1 MNVNTMET
9 AACCNDST
17 YDAAIT
23 ADVTAQ
29 AAQAI
34 AASASSYSIP
44 PGCIANHDSYAGF
57 AVDQTTT
64 ATFADS
70 VAAAQNHQ
78 AGVGFMVFDAS
89 TVTPGISDLFRVAG
103 HCMGAANVGYH
114 SEALSFREE
123 SQNQNISPSGRQ
135 IMDALIEEQKR
146 ALTDLNQAE
155 DELKRAEERFAKAKE
170 YKVTID
176 SHVNAVAE
184 SSIEEFLAENN
195 RWNDMFRV
203 LVEYKRVN
211 GHCHVMR
218 NPKQNKSMRRKKSS
232 ENYSLQSLRTWVGQV
247 RLDARRPPGHPDCLS
262 PYKVI
267 ALNK

>member
-1 MNVNTMET
+1 MET
-9 AACCNDST
+9 AACCNDSNI

-44 PGCIANHDSYAGF
+44 AGCKASHDSYAGF
-57 AVDQTTT
+57 AIDQTTT
-64 ATFADS
+64 AACADYF
-70 VAAAQNHQ
+70 AAAQN
-78 AGVGFMVFDAS
+78 VLDAS
-89 TVTPGISDLFRVAG
+89 MVTPGISDLFTVAG
-103 HCMGAANVGYH
+103 HAMGAANVGYH
-114 SEALSFREE
+114 SEALSLHEE
-123 SQNQNISPSGRQ
+123 THNKNISPSGRQ

-146 ALTDLNQAE
+146 ALTDLTQAE
-155 DELKRAEERFAKAKE
+155 EEFKRAEERFVKAKE
-170 YKVTID
+170 YKATLD

-218 NPKQNKSMRRKKSS
+218 NQKQDKSIRRKKST
-232 ENYSLQSLRTWVGQV
+232 ENYSLPSLRTWVGQV

-267 ALNK
+267 ALNR